1 MIYTIAILI
10 SLVGYFIIGNLAG
23 RRVKH
28 LDDYLVAGRNAPT
41 LLILGTLVASY
52 LSTSAFLGET
62 GFAYDGY
69 PFVMLIFAAI
79 STAGCLLGA
88 LVFGRYLRRS
98 EALTVPEFFGKRFAS
113 RRVQIVAGLTTVV
126 GLGAYL
132 LGVMQGAGIMFEELT
147 GLPYWVGLVL
157 VWLTYTGFIL
167 YSGSQ
172 GVVLTDTIM
181 FLIFSV
187 AAIGGSLYIIGDL
200 GGWSSVIEGLL
211 AQSDKPDIAL
221 WHGVVQG
228 EGATFSSPGEA
239 LTWGLTLGLVWAAV
253 LAASPWQSSRYLM
266 ARNEHV
272 VMRSAMLTAVA
283 LAVFYALM
291 MMTGA
296 AINLYDPTLDGERS
310 MVWAALNVLPAWLGI
325 LILTGVFAAGL
336 SSCSTFLSIIGFSL
350 ANDILPAARSEAAAM
365 RASRIGVL
373 GAGLVTLLLALFQPP
388 AVMAVVWFAATLFA
402 SSWGPVALMSIWSRR
417 ITAAGAGW
425 GLGVGFVGN
434 LILSLMVQAEWVT
447 LPVYLH
453 PVAIST
459 VAALAAIILASS
471 LTRVS
476 QAEQDYREFLHRRP
490 LQDDRAW
497 AAVTR
502 RVAGFTMLAGIAV
515 GAFLWLQYAD
525 PLAAMA
531 TRYGVAS
538 SAVTGAYL
546 LAAGCG
552 AMLFLA
558 GAVGYRLVATRTGN
572 AATATAT
579 SCPPVR
585 GRQRKPAPV
594 ACPRSSC
601 RRHPPAASCA
611 FAGHRIPHA
620 QRRYLSRSHP
630 RPVSALLPWRG
641 RRYRYARRRRPP
653 RAASGSRPAP
663 HRSARRRSRP
673 LPPALR

>member
-1 MIYTIAILI
+1 MIYTAAILL

-23 RRVKH
+23 RRVKN

-41 LLILGTLVASY
+41 LMILGTLVASY

-62 GFAYDGY
+62 GFAYQGY

-79 STAGCLLGA
+79 STSGCLLGA

-113 RRVQIVAGLTTVV
+113 KRVQMIAGLTTVF

-147 GLPYWVGLVL
+147 GLPYWAGLVL

-172 GVVLTDTIM
+172 GVVLTDTVM
-181 FLIFSV
+181 FVIFSI
-187 AAIGGSLYIIGDL
+187 AAVGGSLYIISDL
-200 GGWSSVIEGLL
+200 GGWSGVIEGLL
-211 AQSDKPDIAL
+211 AQSDKPGIAL
-221 WHGVVQG
+221 WHGVIEG

-239 LTWGLTLGLVWAAV
+239 LIWGLTLGLVWATV
-253 LAASPWQSSRYLM
+253 LAASPWQASRYLM

-272 VMRSAMLTAVA
+272 VMRSAMLTAVV

-296 AINLYDPTLDGERS
+296 AINLYDPTLDGERA
-310 MVWAALNVLPAWLGI
+310 MVWAALNVLPSWLGI
-325 LILTGVFAAGL
+325 IILTGVFAAGL

-350 ANDILPAARSEAAAM
+350 AHDILPSSRSQRSAM

-373 GAGLVTLLLALFQPP
+373 VAGLVALLLALFQPP

-434 LILSLMVQAEWVT
+434 LILSLMVQAEWVS

-453 PVAIST
+453 PVILSTLVALVAIVIVSR
-459 VAALAAIILASS
+459 
-471 LTRVS
+471 LTHVS
-476 QAEQDYREFLHRRP
+476 QAESEYRAFLHRSPVENERS
-490 LQDDRAW
+490 W
-497 AAVTR
+497 AAVSR
-502 RVAGFTMLAGIAV
+502 RVAGATMLAGVAV
-515 GAFLWLQYAD
+515 GAFLWWQYAGS
-525 PLAAMA
+525 LAALA
-531 TRYGVAS
+531 GRFGVAD

-546 LAAGCG
+546 LATGCG
-552 AMLFLA
+552 VMLVIA
-558 GAVGYRLVATRTGN
+558 GAVGFRLVSTRSTKVGS
-572 AATATAT
+572 AHMA
-579 SCPPVR
+579 
-585 GRQRKPAPV
+585 KP
-594 ACPRSSC
+594 
-601 RRHPPAASCA
+601 
-611 FAGHRIPHA
+611 
-620 QRRYLSRSHP
+620 
-630 RPVSALLPWRG
+630 
-641 RRYRYARRRRPP
+641 
-653 RAASGSRPAP
+653 
-663 HRSARRRSRP
+663 
-673 LPPALR
+673 